1 MTQVN
6 EAEIKKRVNHL
17 ASKVH
22 VVGQD
27 VDADKLHILNV
38 TSKQAVR
45 VPLNIT
51 EISPLS
57 RKDVTSNMIE
67 DFLTEQFVSQKLT
80 PCTFYEVLSLSQD
93 VHMLSIY
100 ETQGDAMHEMSPCY
114 QFLFTNFKQ
123 KEIIDEIGSIV
134 TDHLVHVVQEQGDES

>member
-1 MTQVN
+1 MN
-6 EAEIKKRVNHL
+6 ESEIKKRVNHL

-22 VVGQD
+22 VIGQD

-93 VHMLSIY
+93 
-100 ETQGDAMHEMSPCY
+100 DMHEMPPCY

-134 TDHLVHVVQEQGDES
+134 TDHLVHVVQEQGDVS

>member
-1 MTQVN
+1 MN
-6 EAEIKKRVNHL
+6 ESEIKKRVNHL

-100 ETQGDAMHEMSPCY
+100 ETQGDAMHEMPPCY

-123 KEIIDEIGSIV
+123 KEIIDKIGSIV
-134 TDHLVHVVQEQGDES
+134 TDHLVHVVQEQGYES

>member
-1 MTQVN
+1 MN
-6 EAEIKKRVNHL
+6 EAEIKKRVNEL

-27 VDADKLHILNV
+27 VESDKFHILDV

-67 DFLTEQFVSQKLT
+67 EFLTDQFVSQKLT
-80 PCTFYEVLSLSQD
+80 PCTFYEVLSLSKD
-93 VHMLSIY
+93 VHILSIY
-100 ETQGDAMHEMSPCY
+100 ETQGDAMHEMPPCY
-114 QFLFTNFKQ
+114 QFLFANFKQ
-123 KEIIDEIGSIV
+123 KEILDELGSIV
-134 TDHLVHVVQEQGDES
+134 TDHFVHVVQEQGDVS